1 MKKINDLENLGKK
14 YRYELL
20 EKLVLMKQGHIG
32 SIFSMM
38 DMVVAMY
45 HGGFV
50 KFNTSNKS
58 FDDKVL
64 ISKGHAA
71 SALYPILRDF
81 GLFPKKDWDNWGVG
95 ESKLRVFGNI
105 SIPGIEVTSGSL
117 GHGVGVASGI
127 ALSFLRKKNHNKVFT
142 IISEGELYEG
152 SSWEAL
158 LIAKHYNLNNL
169 TIIIDIN
176 SLIILGKTKEC
187 VNLDP
192 IKTKIE
198 GFGIKTFEVD
208 GHNYN
213 QLIEVFQKSRALNTL
228 NCILVKT
235 IKGKGC
241 SIMENKHQWHY
252 LNYMSESDIE
262 KAKKELS

>member
-1 MKKINDLENLGKK
+1 LKKINDLENLGKK

-20 EKLVLMKQGHIG
+20 EKALLMKQGHIG

-38 DMVVAMY
+38 DIVVAMY

-50 KFNTSNKS
+50 RYNTSNKS
-58 FDDKVL
+58 FDDKVI
-64 ISKGHAA
+64 ISKGHAT

-81 GLFPKKDWDNWGVG
+81 NLYPKKEWDNWGK
-95 ESKLRVFGNI
+95 EKSTLKIFGNI
-105 SIPGIEVTSGSL
+105 SIPGIDVTSGSL

-127 ALSFLRKKNHNKVFT
+127 ALSFLRRKKENKVFT

-152 SSWEAL
+152 STWEAL

-192 IKTKIE
+192 IRKKIE
-198 GFGIKTFEVD
+198 GFGINTYEVD
-208 GHNYN
+208 GHNYTELVN
-213 QLIEVFQKSRALNTL
+213 VFQKSKELNKL

-241 SIMENKHQWHY
+241 SMMENKKEWHY
-252 LNYMSESDIE
+252 MGYMSEEEI
-262 KAKKELS
+262 KIAKKELS